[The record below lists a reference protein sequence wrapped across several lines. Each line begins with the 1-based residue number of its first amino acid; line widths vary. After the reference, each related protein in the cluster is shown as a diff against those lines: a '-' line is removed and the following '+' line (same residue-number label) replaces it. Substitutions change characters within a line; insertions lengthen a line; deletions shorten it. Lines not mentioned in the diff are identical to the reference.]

1 MAANAP
7 TTRPTWASAREVL
20 KLAWPLVLTNS
31 AWTLQIVLDRVLLSQ
46 SSTEAVGAG
55 MAAVMIDA
63 ARTRGQALTAEQIR
77 SAVVNTAD
85 EGVLTSSVD
94 GTTVVTDVN
103 ITGTGRADLAQAV
116 AARVAVGPV
125 STSFGTVPG
134 GSGQT
139 RTATV
144 TLSSLTGT
152 AVTVTP
158 SVDSV
163 VGTGVTFSVSGT
175 PVTVP
180 ATGSVTVQV
189 AMTVERG
196 AATGDHSAILRLGTG
211 GAEVAHAVLY
221 GYVS

>member
-1 MAANAP
+1 MATP
-7 TTRPTWASAREVL
+7 HL
-20 KLAWPLVLTNS
+20 
-31 AWTLQIVLDRVLLSQ
+31 
-46 SSTEAVGAG
+46 AG
-55 MAAVMIDA
+55 MAAVVIDA
-63 ARTRGQALTAEQIR
+63 ARTRGLALSAEQIR

-94 GTTVVTDVN
+94 GTTVVADVN
-103 ITGTGRADLAQAV
+103 ITGTGRANLAQAV
-116 AARVAVGPV
+116 AAQVAVGPV
-125 STSFGTVPG
+125 SASFGTVPS

-189 AMTVERG
+189 ALTVAKG
-196 AATGDHSAILRLGTG
+196 APAGDHSAILRLSAGGT
-211 GAEVAHAVLY
+211 EVAHAVLY